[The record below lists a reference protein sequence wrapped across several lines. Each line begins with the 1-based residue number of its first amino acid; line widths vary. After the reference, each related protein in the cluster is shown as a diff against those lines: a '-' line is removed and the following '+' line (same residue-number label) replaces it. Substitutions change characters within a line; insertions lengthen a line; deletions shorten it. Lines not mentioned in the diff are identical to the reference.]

1 MGGTPCRGHH
11 AHFSMSAPSV
21 RSSTTRS
28 TSSTSLMQQRSGK
41 RPLQWGPRRVRGSEH
56 PRARPAFLTPRAVPG
71 TRWGRVWALKACV
84 VGQCGLEGLWVTSL
98 CAVFLGLKYCRPACR
113 PAAPLAKHQQ
123 RAR

>member
-1 MGGTPCRGHH
+1 MGGTLCRGHH

-28 TSSTSLMQQRSGK
+28 TSSTSLVQQRSGK

-71 TRWGRVWALKACV
+71 ARWGWVWALKASV
-84 VGQCGLEGLWVTSL
+84 VG
-98 CAVFLGLKYCRPACR
+98 
-113 PAAPLAKHQQ
+113 
-123 RAR
+123 